1 MRFRVGASAP
11 PPFQKCV
18 FIGILVG
25 GEDLNLRPHGPKFN
39 QQRGKRISPEL
50 QADSP
55 HQFVTVYARKRVN
68 AGKHLHGIIS
78 TNSGHQFWRRPVAI
92 FAGKRVGPYEIISLT
107 ASAPKRSSIRSRRS
121 VNQNIKR
128 KG

>member
-68 AGKHLHGIIS
+68 SRKHLRGIIS
-78 TNSGHQFWRRPVAI
+78 TNSGTAI
-92 FAGKRVGPYEIISLT
+92 RGTNSGGDPQRFSV
-107 ASAPKRSSIRSRRS
+107 ASASGHTKSSAPAPNAQVSDR
-121 VNQNIKR
+121 
-128 KG
+128 GET